1 MLLRGKLAVVAGFGA
16 GIARQIAVS
25 LAREGADLVVYG
37 GAEPVMVSAAGEIA
51 ALGRKA
57 LCVPAAVPDRTAS
70 VSMATRVEEIFG
82 RVDVLVHNTP
92 RPPAERMRFEDA
104 DLDRW
109 RASIDADV
117 FGPLVLTQSVL
128 PLLRASSDA
137 RVIIIGHRAAGT
149 VAPEGLGA
157 HAAAQAA
164 LASMTRT
171 LARELAP
178 SGIRVNVVQPGYAAS
193 PEATDGPAPGTPTD
207 EEVAGAV
214 VFLASPLSRAI
225 SGQAVQVDAGLWVS

>member
-1 MLLRGKLAVVAGFGA
+1 
-16 GIARQIAVS
+16 
-25 LAREGADLVVYG
+25 
-37 GAEPVMVSAAGEIA
+37 VMVSAAGEIA

-57 LCVPAAVPDRTAS
+57 LCVPAAVADRAAS
-70 VSMATRVEEIFG
+70 VSMATRVQDIFG

-92 RPPAERMRFEDA
+92 LPPAERTRFEDA

-109 RASIDADV
+109 RASVDADV

-128 PLLRASSDA
+128 PLLRTSTDA
-137 RVIIIGHRAAGT
+137 RVIIIGHRPGGAI
-149 VAPEGLGA
+149 APEGLGA
-157 HAAAQAA
+157 YAAGQAA
-164 LASMTRT
+164 LTSLTRT

-178 SGIRVNVVQPGYAAS
+178 SGIRVNVVQPGY
-193 PEATDGPAPGTPTD
+193 PATPDGPDGPDAPAPVGPTD

-225 SGQAVQVDAGLWVS
+225 SGQAVHVDAGLWVS